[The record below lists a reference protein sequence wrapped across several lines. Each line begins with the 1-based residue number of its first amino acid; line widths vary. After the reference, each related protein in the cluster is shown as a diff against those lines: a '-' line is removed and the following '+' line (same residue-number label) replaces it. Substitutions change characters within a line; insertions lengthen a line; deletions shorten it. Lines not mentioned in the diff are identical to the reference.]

1 MHIPDLINGGFELF
15 GSFAIWRNVT
25 GLWKDK
31 EVKGVRLAPMVFF
44 TLWGFWNL
52 YYYPHLDQL
61 FSFSGGLSIVAS
73 NVVYVALMAYYIRR
87 PGGVTSH
94 DYQTIEP
101 IDPHSRVGIALA
113 YAKSRQKAARETFRD
128 YQTEESRHR
137 EETDRRL
144 FPKDYIPRHPAEDWV
159 L

>member
-1 MHIPDLINGGFELF
+1 MHVPDLINGMFEF
-15 GSFAIWRNVT
+15 TGSVAIWRNVA
-25 GLWKDK
+25 GLLKDK
-31 EVKGVRLAPMVFF
+31 EVKGIRLSPMLFF
-44 TLWGFWNL
+44 SVWGFWNL
-52 YYYPHLDQL
+52 YYYPHLGQFL
-61 FSFSGGLSIVAS
+61 SFAGGASIAIA

-87 PGGVTSH
+87 PAWPQVAK
-94 DYQTIEP
+94 P
-101 IDPHSRVGIALA
+101 IDPNSRVGIALA
-113 YAKSRQKAARETFRD
+113 YAASRQKAARETFRD